1 MAKAEATKAV
11 FIGGIWRNYL
21 LPDVKDLFGNVEKAV
36 NQVESDFTDH
46 GIAKVT
52 TPYELKLCKGFRATL
67 REIRT
72 SVEKKRVEAKA
83 YPLEW
88 GRELD
93 AEAKRLISYVEPVE
107 NVIGGLIEER
117 EAEIERERKELERRA
132 EEARLEAARVAAER
146 MDLLRQVGA
155 GDWHTIAV
163 VAQMSEEDFR
173 VAFAAAEESHRKK
186 TEWERIRKEEEAA
199 ELAKQ
204 KAELEEE
211 RRKLQED
218 REKLQAENAKIAAAV
233 AEQARQE
240 AERQAKEAEARSIAE
255 AKALEYAASEERA
268 LAIGAV
274 KTVVYAAINRS
285 DRVVE
290 FAKKCKSDAAM
301 CPEFGHYLNL
311 CVDANIAF
319 IDQMRKMLDFE
330 RDWNAKRSEVGA
342 G

>member
-211 RRKLQED
+211 RRKLQEE

-240 AERQAKEAEARSIAE
+240 AERQAKEAEAKAVADAYA
-255 AKALEYAASEERA
+255 AKEDRVLTIGEFHHSLVAASERA
-268 LAIGAV
+268 HRFVTFAREWLDE
-274 KTVVYAAINRS
+274 YAK
-285 DRVVE
+285 
-290 FAKKCKSDAAM
+290 F
-301 CPEFGHYLNL
+301 PEFGDRLME
-311 CVDANIAF
+311 CAQANERF
-319 IDQMRKMLDFE
+319 IDSVDEMLEFE
-330 RDWNAKRSEVGA
+330 RDWNAKRSKVGA